1 MLAKLLSQSM
11 IIPAVTGE
19 VMEKYIKTSSYP
31 IIMVGPF
38 GTPTEQKYPLLSI
51 VCPTEYK
58 QMISSLA
65 ELYKQGKPRSAT
77 KTEPFLTTR
86 TEHSIITILDALQK
100 GMFDGSLDELLPLM
114 LKEAEDISNDSP
126 DKALE
131 RGYDF
136 WGVSELAGKMGNKEL
151 KKRILFTF

>member
-1 MLAKLLSQSM
+1 M
-11 IIPAVTGE
+11 
-19 VMEKYIKTSSYP
+19 
-31 IIMVGPF
+31 
-38 GTPTEQKYPLLSI
+38 
-51 VCPTEYK
+51 
-58 QMISSLA
+58 
-65 ELYKQGKPRSAT
+65 
-77 KTEPFLTTR
+77 TTR

-151 KKRILFTF
+151 KKNSLHVLKTIGQYGYRNLRTLVLLQI

>member
-1 MLAKLLSQSM
+1 MWD
-11 IIPAVTGE
+11 T
-19 VMEKYIKTSSYP
+19 YRT
-31 IIMVGPF
+31 
-38 GTPTEQKYPLLSI
+38 KYPLLSI

-58 QMISSLA
+58 HMISSLA

-77 KTEPFLTTR
+77 KAEPFLTTR

-136 WGVSELAGKMGNKEL
+136 WGVSELAGKMVHKEL
-151 KKRILFTF
+151 KKSSLYAQKNTDQYGYKNLRTLVQLQI